1 MLPPGQY
8 EVERLKVLNISS
20 LPNIDIQ
27 NYRLK
32 ITGKVENS
40 LEFSYDDLL
49 SMDHSK
55 VKISAHCVEGWSV
68 LGIEWEGI
76 ATEDIISICKPEE
89 AEFVLLR
96 SLDGYS
102 TSVPIKYFKH
112 GVLAMKMNGE
122 TIPMEHGFPVRAVIP
137 DLYFWKSAKWLCEID
152 FTDSYR
158 DGFWEKRGYHVTG
171 DVWLEQR
178 RE

>member
-20 LPNIDIQ
+20 PPDIDIS

-32 ITGKVENS
+32 ITGNVKNVS
-40 LEFSYDDLL
+40 EFSYNEL
-49 SMDHSK
+49 MK
-55 VKISAHCVEGWSV
+55 MNQVRVKIPVHCVEGWSV
-68 LGIEWEGI
+68 LGIEWEGV
-76 ATEDIISICKPEE
+76 AARDIISVCSPES

-102 TSVPIKYFKH
+102 TSVPIEYFKR
-112 GVLAMKMNGE
+112 GVLALKMDGK
-122 TIPMEHGFPVRAVIP
+122 TIPIEHGFPVRAVIP
-137 DLYFWKSAKWLCEID
+137 DLYFWKSAKWLYGIE
-152 FTDSYR
+152 FTSTYR
-158 DGFWEKRGYHVTG
+158 DGFWEKKGYHVTG

-178 RE
+178 RK